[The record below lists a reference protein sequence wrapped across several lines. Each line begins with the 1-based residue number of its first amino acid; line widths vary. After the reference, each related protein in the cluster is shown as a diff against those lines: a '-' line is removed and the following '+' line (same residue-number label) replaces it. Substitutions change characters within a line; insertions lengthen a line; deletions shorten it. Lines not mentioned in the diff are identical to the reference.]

1 MMTMMTTEMRTA
13 GALLLPFTKRSEAE
27 DAGIV
32 VDLIPIPLA
41 LVKLLPLAYGAL
53 LFCIV

>member
-1 MMTMMTTEMRTA
+1 MTTTTTEVRTA
-13 GALLLPFTKRSEAE
+13 GGALLLPFTKCSEAE

-32 VDLIPIPLA
+32 VDLILIPLA